1 MEVYGRKWYFFL
13 RDTKPKNESLESI
26 FGLELL
32 KKKLVVCYQ
41 LKYRLYSM
49 FDSASEFLFYA
60 KKIPIEK
67 RHFFEVVVTRKQKP
81 HFDVD
86 IPITGAIKDNPNI
99 HKEVLN
105 DLIKSIIY
113 CLKEENI
120 NVDPIEEILVFE
132 SHGPNKKSY
141 HVIIDGYYHETNIEA
156 GCFYHNVIDMML
168 PYHSLYIDSSV
179 YKTVQQFRMLG
190 SRKNGTN
197 RIKRFLR
204 RKDYIPK
211 DLFLRSLISY
221 TGRCKVLPSF
231 DTSEEDMNFSTN
243 QPSINIDDQSDLV
256 QKSLNILASYCD
268 APYNSSKF
276 PFSLISTKKNLMI
289 LKRLFPSFCQRC
301 DRVHEKENPYLY
313 VSNIG
318 NLYFDCR
325 RDSKVNNKILI
336 GKLFTNQD
344 FVDQE
349 YEKLELELDKDLD
362 FSIGLKNGVVKKVN
376 VVKKVKKVNV
386 VNKENKNSVDE
397 LKKADKVKTKN
408 KVKKVKKEKTKKE
421 RTKKTKVKT
430 KLKVEPEDDQNFLG
444 NLLKFS
450 KQTQMK
456 IKRSKN

>member
-13 RDTKPKNESLESI
+13 RDTKPKNESLESV

-49 FDSASEFLFYA
+49 FDSASEFMFYA
-60 KKIPIEK
+60 RKIPIED

-86 IPITGAIKDNPNI
+86 IPITGDIKDNPNI

-120 NVDPIEEILVFE
+120 NVDPIEEILAFE

-141 HVIIDGYYHETNIEA
+141 HIIIDGYYHETNIEA

-197 RIKRFLR
+197 RIKRFLK

-221 TGRCKVLPSF
+221 TGKCKVLPSF

-256 QKSLNILASYCD
+256 QKSLNILAGYCGTSYD
-268 APYNSSKF
+268 SSKF

-313 VSNIG
+313 VSNVG

-344 FVDQE
+344 FIDQE

-362 FSIGLKNGVVKKVN
+362 FSIGLKKGVVN
-376 VVKKVKKVNV
+376 GEKKVK
-386 VNKENKNSVDE
+386 VDE
-397 LKKADKVKTKN
+397 KIKVK
-408 KVKKVKKEKTKKE
+408 V
-421 RTKKTKVKT
+421 KTKVKT
-430 KLKVEPEDDQNFLG
+430 KKEKTEVKTKKEKTEVKTKKEKTKVKTKKEKTKLKKEPEDDQNFLG

-456 IKRSKN
+456 IKRSKD